1 MSLKKLFGIVKLI
14 TKFYRLLSSLFRLS
28 LFSPKQRNKRTDE
41 RNLKI
46 KDIKKSPKGLFLNGC
61 DRVYDHAYAYEILH
75 SHESA
80 NSYQTVRNIRH
91 SYLQASFETVAI
103 HKTSLGL

>member
-14 TKFYRLLSSLFRLS
+14 TKFYRLLSSLFKLS

-46 KDIKKSPKGLFLNGC
+46 KDIKKARKGFFSMVVIVFMIMLMRMKFFIFTK
-61 DRVYDHAYAYEILH
+61 A
-75 SHESA
+75 
-80 NSYQTVRNIRH
+80 
-91 SYLQASFETVAI
+91 
-103 HKTSLGL
+103 